1 MSDKLVPYAIRG
13 IKNRVLHLGEEE
25 EVVGWVSDKEFK
37 LLFGFT
43 PAVDI
48 KLTPQQDEKLTAYI
62 KRRDGR
68 SWA

>member
-1 MSDKLVPYAIRG
+1 MRDKLVPYAIRG
-13 IKNRVLHLGEEE
+13 ARDRMFHLQPDD

-37 LLFGFT
+37 LLFGFS

-48 KLTPQQDEKLTAYI
+48 KLTPQQDAKLCAYI

-68 SWA
+68 R